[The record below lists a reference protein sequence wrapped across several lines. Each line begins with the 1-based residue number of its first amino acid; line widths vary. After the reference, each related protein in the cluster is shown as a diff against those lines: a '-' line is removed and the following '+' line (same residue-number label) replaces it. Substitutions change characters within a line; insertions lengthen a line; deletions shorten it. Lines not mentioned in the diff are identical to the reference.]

1 MEWGS
6 PGLRQTMWFA
16 MSWCNASSKH
26 TSRMATE
33 KNPDLNC
40 CAQLIQVDV
49 QVAENVSNGPSQAD
63 IQDWLEKVI
72 TYVATDTARNIEIS
86 VRIVDEAEGR
96 ALNKQFRKK
105 DSATNVLSF
114 PLLDAGPADL
124 PDEMPL
130 ALGDIVI
137 CGPVVARE
145 ASEQGKKCSDHWAHM
160 LVHGALHLFGYDH
173 ETDEQAQEMETLEIR
188 ILALGGVENPYES
201 EN

>member
-1 MEWGS
+1 
-6 PGLRQTMWFA
+6 

-40 CAQLIQVDV
+40 CAQSIQVDV

-63 IQDWLEKVI
+63 IQDWLEQVI

-114 PLLDAGPADL
+114 PLLDAGP
-124 PDEMPL
+124 DEMPL

-145 ASEQGKKCSDHWAHM
+145 ANEQGKKCSDHWAHM

>member
-1 MEWGS
+1 
-6 PGLRQTMWFA
+6 

-33 KNPDLNC
+33 KNPDLT
-40 CAQLIQVDV
+40 LMSSDIQVDV
-49 QVAENVSNGPSQAD
+49 QVAANVSNGPSQAD
-63 IQDWLEKVI
+63 IQDWLEQVI
-72 TYVATDTARNIEIS
+72 THVGTDTARNIEIS

-114 PLLDAGPADL
+114 PLLDVGLADL
-124 PDEMPL
+124 RDEMPL

-173 ETDEQAQEMETLEIR
+173 ETDEQAQEMEALEIR
-188 ILALGGVENPYES
+188 ILALGGVEDPYES
-201 EN
+201 ED